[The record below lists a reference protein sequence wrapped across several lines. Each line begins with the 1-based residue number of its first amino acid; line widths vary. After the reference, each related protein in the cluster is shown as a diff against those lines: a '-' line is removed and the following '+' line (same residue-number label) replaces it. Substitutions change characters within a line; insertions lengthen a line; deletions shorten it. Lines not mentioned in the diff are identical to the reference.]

1 MRGGP
6 GSCLLCHWQ
15 TGGPSLHVRT
25 MGCWRIVCKGHGRA
39 GRGPALSSG
48 TGDQGWVQEPH
59 RRGKVG
65 PGRDLPAGGRGGARV
80 QPGQAH
86 GRNDNPP
93 PLVGR
98 PAWTARPGV
107 GGGVR
112 LPVRRSRRS
121 AQPRRGQVVCDPVL
135 LDRRAAKLGSITVR
149 FNDNFRRLDLVL
161 ESKKL
166 QWQHFPGLPEPAA
179 AFLRVRKETGDQRPV
194 FRGMTADF
202 QVG

>member
-1 MRGGP
+1 MRGWP

-15 TGGPSLHVRT
+15 TGGPSLNVRT

-39 GRGPALSSG
+39 GRGPAPSSG
-48 TGDQGWVQEPH
+48 TGDQGWVQDETS
-59 RRGKVG
+59 RQEDAEELESNR
-65 PGRDLPAGGRGGARV
+65 
-80 QPGQAH
+80 
-86 GRNDNPP
+86 
-93 PLVGR
+93 
-98 PAWTARPGV
+98 ARPMAETITLHHSSAAGLDRQAWS
-107 GGGVR
+107 GW
-112 LPVRRSRRS
+112 RSPITGPAVRRS

-135 LDRRAAKLGSITVR
+135 LDRRPAKLGSITVR

-161 ESKKL
+161 GSKKL